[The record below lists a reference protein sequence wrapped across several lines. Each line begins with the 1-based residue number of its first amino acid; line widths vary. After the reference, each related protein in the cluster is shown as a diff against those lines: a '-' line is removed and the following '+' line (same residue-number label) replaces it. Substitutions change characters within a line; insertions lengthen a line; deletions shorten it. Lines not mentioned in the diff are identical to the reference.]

1 MDLDLDNYS
10 DVDIINLLHLPI
22 KENYTLQ
29 ELKTN
34 TLDHVK
40 VITSTE
46 DDVVGDKRQVT
57 DFFIKAFLRLANNYG
72 LKVDPFEMQ
81 EFESVKAGL
90 LPPLHENHIVQ
101 QNNSFVVKHKDAEPI
116 DTFNSH
122 LKAGMI
128 NPLKRKETKRI
139 LNVNTRFRNNYS
151 STSSTNFL
159 FSLPFTLKNVVSLKL
174 LSNEFPTAVYTFS
187 DKLCSN
193 SFKIITYDVDGL
205 NVIIPATI
213 VTNEIN
219 IPNGT
224 YTPSDLVD
232 YLNNMEFIIS
242 PLDQIVA
249 AYNTNTG
256 KFNFSRTLVAPSTFY
271 FDLDFSCIDK
281 NPCSYTTHGE
291 IDPTQ
296 LTAGWLM
303 GFRKSKYKWENK
315 IPSPPTYTGEGLY
328 DFQGTRYFLLVVN
341 DFQNNHGT
349 SIISPFQEDMLSDNN
364 ILAKIST
371 DCCKDSCCQ
380 HIKRIYF
387 GPVNL
392 TKLEIKLMDEYGRI
406 LDMNNMDY
414 SLSFELEILYDL

>member
-1 MDLDLDNYS
+1 MDLNLDNYS
-10 DVDIINLLHLPI
+10 DIELINLLHLPI
-22 KENYTLQ
+22 KDNYTLP
-29 ELKTN
+29 ELKNN

-40 VITSTE
+40 VILKT
-46 DDVVGDKRQVT
+46 DDNMLGNKREIT
-57 DFFIKAFLRLANNYG
+57 DFFIKAFLRLAKNFDVN
-72 LKVDPFEMQ
+72 VDPFEMK

-90 LPPLHENHIVQ
+90 LPPLEENHIVQ
-101 QNNSFVVKHKDAEPI
+101 QSNSFVVKHKDAEPI

-139 LNVNTRFRNNYS
+139 LNVNTRFRNNYK
-151 STSSTNFL
+151 STSSTNFI
-159 FSLPFTLKNVVSLKL
+159 FSLPFMLKNVVSMKL
-174 LSNEFPTAVYTFS
+174 SSNEFPTAVYTFS

-193 SFKIITYDVDGL
+193 SFKITTYDISGG
-205 NVIIPATI
+205 IIVNRT
-213 VTNEIN
+213 TTEIY

-224 YTPSDLVD
+224 YPPVDLITYLTNNVFNTPP
-232 YLNNMEFIIS
+232 LN
-242 PLDQIVA
+242 IVEVT
-249 AYNTNTG
+249 YNDNTG
-256 KFNFSRTLVAPSTFY
+256 KLTFSRTSGASADSY
-271 FDLDFSCIDK
+271 FDLDFSCKDK

-291 IDPTQ
+291 IDPNQ

-303 GFRKSKYKWENK
+303 GFRKPIYQWENK
-315 IPSPPTYTGEGLY
+315 IPASPSYTGEGIY
-328 DFQGTRYFLLVVN
+328 DYQGTRYFLLLVN

-349 SIISPFQEDMLSDNN
+349 SIISPFKEDMLADNN
-364 ILAKIST
+364 ILAKLST
-371 DCCKDSCCQ
+371 DCCKTSCCE
-380 HIKRIYF
+380 HIQRKYF

>member
-1 MDLDLDNYS
+1 MDLNLDNYS
-10 DVDIINLLHLPI
+10 DIDIINLLHLPI
-22 KENYTLQ
+22 KEKYTLQ

-40 VITSTE
+40 VIIAAE
-46 DDVVGDKRQVT
+46 DNVVGDKRQVT
-57 DFFIKAFLRLANNYG
+57 DFFIKAFLRLSKNYG
-72 LKVDPFEMQ
+72 LNVDPFEMQ

-101 QNNSFVVKHKDAEPI
+101 QSNSFVVKHEDAKPI

-128 NPLKRKETKRI
+128 NPLKRKETLRI
-139 LNVNTRFRNNYS
+139 LNVNTRFRNNYN
-151 STSSTNFL
+151 STSSTNFI
-159 FSLPFTLKNVVSLKL
+159 FSLPFMLKNVVSLKL
-174 LSNEFPTAVYTFS
+174 LSNELPSSVYTFS

-193 SFKIITYDVDGL
+193 TFNITTYDVVAGTIT
-205 NVIIPATI
+205 NI
-213 VTNEIN
+213 VTTTIQ

-224 YTPSDLVD
+224 YPPTDLIT
-232 YLNNMEFIIS
+232 YLTNNVFNVG
-242 PLDQIVA
+242 PLNIVEVT
-249 AYNTNTG
+249 YNDNTG
-256 KFNFSRTLVAPSTFY
+256 KFTFSRDPAAPANAY
-271 FDLDFSCIDK
+271 FDLDFSCKDK

-291 IDPTQ
+291 IDPMQ

-303 GFRKSKYKWENK
+303 GFRKSKYEWENS
-315 IPSPPTYTGEGLY
+315 IPATPVYTGEGLY
-328 DFQGTRYFLLVVN
+328 DYHGTRYFLLLVN

-349 SIISPFQEDMLSDNN
+349 SIISPFQEDMLADNN
-364 ILAKIST
+364 ILAKLST
-371 DCCKDSCCQ
+371 DCCKTSCCE

-392 TKLEIKLMDEYGRI
+392 TKLEIKMMDEYGRI

>member
-1 MDLDLDNYS
+1 MDLNLDNYS
-10 DVDIINLLHLPI
+10 DIELINLLHLPI
-22 KENYTLQ
+22 KDNYTLP
-29 ELKTN
+29 ELKNN

-40 VITSTE
+40 VILKT
-46 DDVVGDKRQVT
+46 DDNMLGNKREIT
-57 DFFIKAFLRLANNYG
+57 DFFIKAFLRLAKNFDVN
-72 LKVDPFEMQ
+72 VDPFEMK

-90 LPPLHENHIVQ
+90 LPPLEENHIVQ
-101 QNNSFVVKHKDAEPI
+101 QSNSFVVKHKDAEPI

-139 LNVNTRFRNNYS
+139 LNVNTRFRNNYK
-151 STSSTNFL
+151 STSSTNFI
-159 FSLPFTLKNVVSLKL
+159 FSLPFMLKNVVSMKL
-174 LSNEFPTAVYTFS
+174 ASNEFPTAVYTFS

-193 SFKIITYDVDGL
+193 SFKITTYDISGG
-205 NVIIPATI
+205 IIVNRT
-213 VTNEIN
+213 TTEIY

-224 YTPSDLVD
+224 YPPVDLITYLTNNVFNTPP
-232 YLNNMEFIIS
+232 LN
-242 PLDQIVA
+242 IVEVT
-249 AYNTNTG
+249 YNDNTG
-256 KFNFSRTLVAPSTFY
+256 KLTFSRTSGASADSY
-271 FDLDFSCIDK
+271 FDLDFSCKDK

-291 IDPTQ
+291 IDPNQ

-303 GFRKSKYKWENK
+303 GFRKPIYQWENK
-315 IPSPPTYTGEGLY
+315 IPASPSYTGEGIY
-328 DFQGTRYFLLVVN
+328 DYQGTRYFLLLVN

-349 SIISPFQEDMLSDNN
+349 SIISPFKEDMLADNN
-364 ILAKIST
+364 ILAKLST
-371 DCCKDSCCQ
+371 DCCKTSCCE
-380 HIKRIYF
+380 HIQRKYF